1 MKNPLLLLSL
11 LIMSFGLFTACEEY
25 EETDP
30 EYDNWQA
37 RNAAYFAQQLTAAK
51 AAIAQA
57 QATYGEAWEEHC
69 PWRVFRNYSPTPNP
83 DVALKSTDSICV
95 KIVER
100 SGNVQVPIATD
111 SVRVNFLGRLMP
123 KLNGEDGNI
132 FSHSGVSNRPE
143 DIFSETLGAP
153 AKFAVTGTVPGFATA
168 LQHMPLGDRWLIII
182 PQELGYKAQSIDKC
196 PAYSTLIYEVQLKSI
211 HPVGTSVE

>member
-1 MKNPLLLLSL
+1 MKHFLLLLSL
-11 LIMSFGLFTACEEY
+11 LMTGLSLFTACEEY

-30 EYDNWQA
+30 EYANWQA
-37 RNAAYFAQQLTAAK
+37 RNAAYFQQQLSEAK

-57 QATYGEAWEEHC
+57 QATHGEAWEEHC
-69 PWRVFRNYSPTPNP
+69 PWRVFRNYSPSPNP

-123 KLNGEDGNI
+123 KLSGEDGTI

-143 DIFSETLGAP
+143 DIFSDALGAP
-153 AKFAVTGTVPGFATA
+153 AKFAVTGTVAGFATA

-182 PQELGYKAQSIDKC
+182 PQELGYKAQAIDKC